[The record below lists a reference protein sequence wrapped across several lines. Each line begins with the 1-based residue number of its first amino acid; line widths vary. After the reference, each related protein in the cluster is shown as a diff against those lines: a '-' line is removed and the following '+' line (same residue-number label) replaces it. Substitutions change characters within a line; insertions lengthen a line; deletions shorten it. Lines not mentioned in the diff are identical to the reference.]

1 MEEINAKQDSNGL
14 NIEAENES
22 ITLTDSIIETNIQE
36 VENEIVEEDTGFNS
50 IEIPEEEIIVTENIE
65 NKVNTEEE
73 EKSIISNIINSQKIN
88 TNIDYRVQ
96 ILASHRI
103 ATKNYVKNKYHFSE
117 NFDLENHDGWIKY
130 TTGRFDQYKEARNK
144 RNDLSSNEFPGPFV
158 TAYNFGQRI
167 TVQEA
172 LIISKQNWIP

>member
-1 MEEINAKQDSNGL
+1 M
-14 NIEAENES
+14 
-22 ITLTDSIIETNIQE
+22 
-36 VENEIVEEDTGFNS
+36 
-50 IEIPEEEIIVTENIE
+50 
-65 NKVNTEEE
+65 
-73 EKSIISNIINSQKIN
+73 
-88 TNIDYRVQ
+88 
-96 ILASHRI
+96 ASHRI

-144 RNDLSSNEFPGPFV
+144 RNDLNSNEFPGPFV